1 MARLDDMQVFAAL
14 AEAGSI
20 TAAARLLG
28 MTKQTV
34 SRRLAELEDG
44 LGVELARRTTRSL
57 TLTDIGRAYAERCRE
72 ITRLADEANRAVASH
87 VDEVGGVLRI
97 TADHTFGE
105 AWLPGLIAAFLRMHP
120 AVEVEVLLT
129 ARKVDLHEER
139 VDVAFRIGAPP
150 DVTTLAATRLGPA
163 ALWTVAA
170 PAYLTRQGAP
180 TQLVELADHECIS
193 VVPTLR
199 QRGWPMRDGDRLR
212 IVPVAARLTVNGMAL
227 GRRAALSGVG
237 IAHLPAF
244 AVAEDV
250 DQGRLVRLL
259 DAHSPE
265 VGGIHVIYPHV
276 RLLAPKVSEFVALA
290 VERFGS
296 GV

>member
-1 MARLDDMQVFAAL
+1 MQVFAAL
-14 AEAGSI
+14 AEEGSI
-20 TAAARLLG
+20 TGAAQLLG

-34 SRRLAELEDG
+34 SRRLAALEDS

-57 TLTDIGRAYAERCRE
+57 ALTDIGRAYAERCRE

-87 VDEVGGVLRI
+87 LDQVSGVLRI

-105 AWLPGLIAAFLRMHP
+105 AWLPGLIAAFLALHP

-129 ARKVDLHEER
+129 PRKLDLHEER
-139 VDVAFRIGAPP
+139 IDVAFRIGAPP

-170 PAYLTRQGAP
+170 PDYLARRGTPHG
-180 TQLVELADHECIS
+180 LDDLADHACIS

-199 QRGWPMRDGDRLR
+199 QRGWPVRDGDRLR
-212 IVPVAARLTVNGMAL
+212 IVSVAARLTVNGMVL
-227 GRRAALSGVG
+227 GRRAALAGAG

-244 AVAEDV
+244 AVQDDV
-250 DQGRLVRLL
+250 HAGRLVRVLA
-259 DAHSPE
+259 AHAPE

-290 VERFGS
+290 VERFAHAGA
-296 GV
+296 